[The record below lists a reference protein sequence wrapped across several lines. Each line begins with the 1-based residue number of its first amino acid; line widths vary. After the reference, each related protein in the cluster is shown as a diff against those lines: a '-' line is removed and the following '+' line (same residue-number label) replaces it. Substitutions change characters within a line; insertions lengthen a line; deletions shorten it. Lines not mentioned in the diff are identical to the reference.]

1 LPALLLLRGANG
13 SNPVAGLAAEL
24 GDAEQLL
31 HLGLYHQGL
40 VRVREEKV
48 VDGAAE
54 PFDFVGHA
62 LDHLL
67 SGRIRNIWSMLFLK
81 DDSKP
86 PY

>member
-1 LPALLLLRGANG
+1 LPTFLLPRGADG
-13 SNPVAGLAAEL
+13 SDPAAGLAAEL

-31 HLGLYHQGL
+31 QLGLYHQGL
-40 VRVREEKV
+40 VRAREKKV

-54 PFDFVGHA
+54 LFGFVAHP

-67 SGRIRNIWSMLFLK
+67 SIRIWNIWSMLFSK
-81 DDSKP
+81 DNSKS